1 MSIYFFIDLVISL
14 VYYLVYGGDAMS
26 LGQRVQTILKE
37 RQIKQVEFA
46 KALGISANYVNLIV
60 NGKKENISD
69 TLAKLIEESYGYS
82 AQWVLNGNGEKL
94 SSNELTA
101 EKSEILKKIQK
112 MSNSEVRAVL
122 AFVNTLD
129 SLNKEKGE

>member
-1 MSIYFFIDLVISL
+1 
-14 VYYLVYGGDAMS
+14 MS